1 MRSPRAT
8 KVVARGVVENAE
20 NSARLRRQLHCRP
33 AAPLCFCA
41 ASLAA
46 LREEIDQQTRHFDPR
61 HAPGRPNAFSNQI
74 ILEIK

>member
-1 MRSPRAT
+1 LSHAASWKTRKIR
-8 KVVARGVVENAE
+8 RGCAGK
-20 NSARLRRQLHCRP
+20 LHCRP